1 MESLSS
7 HLAKS
12 LPVID
17 DEIRELGGKMRD
29 KTKSLGRAVKANVLV
44 QHRRK
49 QSDLLVAEGVLDSEC
64 GLESRRSGGLLS
76 TDGYGFEITVNQE
89 EQDEM
94 MACLK
99 AEHRQVVRWR
109 ECLRSHSSN
118 VQKVPKN
125 VVKQLSRQGIPPE
138 LRRDV
143 WFELSGAALKRHQA
157 RKNAFNYALEAG
169 KLNVTCKHQI
179 DLDTPRTFPN
189 NQWVQSEVGQ
199 TSLQRVLY
207 AFVGRNSYIGY
218 CQGMNYVAA
227 LLMICMNYDEEA
239 AFWTMCTLI
248 DQDSEGILYHDVYAS
263 NLVGCHVEMRS
274 LDKLVEKKL
283 PKLSNHMKVL
293 QCDMSLLA
301 TEWFLCLYSTS
312 LPSETAARVWDCLL
326 LEGPKILYRV
336 ALALFKI
343 HEPMLLATTN
353 PGELLKAMRSATC
366 SEYNRDELLKV
377 AFDGVG
383 SLSMKQI
390 NKYRDEKQR
399 MVDKELAV
407 RNTRERLR
415 TAVMEEGHVLME
427 GEKDLMEESGHA
439 FGEESRN
446 SQGTGTTIGVDKALM
461 ISFQKLIPQ
470 RRK

>member
-1 MESLSS
+1 MIYLLM
-7 HLAKS
+7 HMQLK
-12 LPVID
+12 
-17 DEIRELGGKMRD
+17 
-29 KTKSLGRAVKANVLV
+29 VLTFAFWF
-44 QHRRK
+44 K
-49 QSDLLVAEGVLDSEC
+49 
-64 GLESRRSGGLLS
+64 
-76 TDGYGFEITVNQE
+76 
-89 EQDEM
+89 
-94 MACLK
+94 
-99 AEHRQVVRWR
+99 
-109 ECLRSHSSN
+109 
-118 VQKVPKN
+118 
-125 VVKQLSRQGIPPE
+125 QGIPPE

-143 WFELSGAALKRHQA
+143 WFELSGAALKRHEA

-169 KLNVTCKHQI
+169 KLNTVCKHQI

-189 NQWVQSEVGQ
+189 NQWIQSEVGQ
-199 TSLQRVLY
+199 TSLRRVLY
-207 AFVGRNSYIGY
+207 AFVGRNAYIGY

-227 LLMICMNYDEEA
+227 LLIICMNYDEEA

-248 DQDSEGILYHDVYAS
+248 DQDSQGILYHDVYAS

-312 LPSETAARVWDCLL
+312 LPSETTARVWDCLL
-326 LEGPKILYRV
+326 LEGPKILYRI

-343 HEPMLLATTN
+343 HEPMMLATTN

-383 SLSMKQI
+383 SLPMKQI

-399 MVDKELAV
+399 MVDKELAA

-415 TAVMEEGHVLME
+415 TAVMEEGYVLME
-427 GEKDLMEESGHA
+427 GEKDLMEDSEHNFTDESPK
-439 FGEESRN
+439 
-446 SQGTGTTIGVDKALM
+446 SQGPGTTNRVDKALT
-461 ISFQKLIPQ
+461 SFQKLIPQ
-470 RRK
+470 RNRK